1 MSIARRVSVAILA
14 IAFCLVAAGCGGD
27 GCSICS
33 TLIPLHHDG
42 PPFVRLV
49 TQETDYAVGE
59 TITVEVVIDEAENVD
74 SVIFNLQFDENVIEY
89 VPPAVE
95 GPFMGSDG
103 ADTGF
108 QVNELSIG
116 GELSAR
122 AWRLQADVGMDGG
135 GLLMSFDFLAL
146 SPGACDFR
154 IRSARVETPSDR
166 ELPANFA
173 SVSVSVI

>member
-1 MSIARRVSVAILA
+1 MIIARGISVAASVCALL
-14 IAFCLVAAGCGGD
+14 LVSASCSDGGT
-27 GCSICS
+27 CPCCQL
-33 TLIPLHHDG
+33 TPLHHDG

-49 TQETDYAVGE
+49 TQESDYAVGE
-59 TITVEVVIDEAENVD
+59 TITVEVAIDEAENVD
-74 SVIFNLQFDENVIEY
+74 SVIFNLQFNENVIEY

-103 ADTGF
+103 VDTGF

-122 AWRLQADVGMDGG
+122 VWRLQADVGMDGG